1 MMQLKDLVNTE
12 LKNGSVKFVGGD
24 RFDSCRITNTIHS
37 TSKIQKWHVY
47 AGQAT
52 CILMAPSEGSG
63 GGSAGLEWFRN
74 NIRQCELLTKNVP
87 DSVAHLVCYSTGP
100 FPWYIAEH
108 SDFCLIDAFRDG
120 SFAIA
125 DFLDLLRKL
134 QSVHGQGF
142 VVGPLLAR
150 TVLIGGDW
158 KFSEPESG
166 SDLDVRTD
174 IIQMGAVL
182 YRVLVGER
190 AFDRIYH
197 SDFSELIDTL
207 GEDGPDY
214 SVVPFVWKPV
224 VRKALEMNR
233 LNAYR
238 SAGEFAK
245 AVDDA
250 MHQRRDPDG
259 GGTEVEPPLVPCN
272 VFALVEDDDRFI
284 MRFGDQK
291 VPKGT
296 TYCIYR
302 RIDSPPVVT
311 AGLKPLV
318 EIPATS
324 TEYIDRTIDPGRQY
338 FYSVFA
344 RRDGVLSRGFVGIG
358 PIVLTPNASGISVKK
373 IRGGFRITFNAPRNA
388 SRVRVWRAEDSQGSM
403 VAELDLNGK
412 EAYDDFICGKGG
424 YNYTFVTE
432 YSVAGKVASSSP
444 KVVHAVVKKPP
455 VLATVQIHSDAKD
468 GTCRAASDS
477 KGQGTWD
484 KRKAVDCIG
493 IDFGT
498 SCSSLAYIG
507 EDGNPVI
514 EKNYEQEDATPSV
527 ILFTEE
533 NIIVGSPA
541 KEIAALCLPE
551 YPPDRVITDAKSQI
565 GSEHTFEMDGES
577 YNPSILSAIILKK
590 MINDFNDNH
599 KSYPKR
605 ALIACPSW
613 YGQKE
618 RNAVKAAG
626 SIAGLEDVDVIDEPV
641 AIAISHG
648 FGNPGDG
655 LKNIMVC
662 DFGGGSLDITMLQVD
677 GSSFTVVAEH
687 EEKHLGGKDW
697 DVAVSQIILDKVAE
711 STSVS
716 ASVLGK
722 DEAIRHLLAFESE
735 VIKKG
740 LSLTDT
746 TKDAIEILGR
756 KVGFTVSREEFE
768 AATADLMQ
776 DAIRSIGDVL
786 ASKGFTMEDIDQ
798 LILVGGSSRM
808 PQVRNALVSRFP
820 YANIRWSDP
829 ELSVAKGAV
838 MYAVSDR
845 DYRITAACSDD
856 GTAAQ
861 KVSEPEDPD
870 VLFDQG
876 FSSCFGRGAPQ
887 SYEAAAESYAKAAAL
902 GHGSAQFCL
911 GWMYCRGT
919 GVPCSKEKAAELF
932 KTAAEGGHAGA
943 KDALEMIEKGES
955 MLDS

>member
-74 NIRQCELLTKNVP
+74 NIRQCELLTKNIP

-120 SFAIA
+120 SFAIG

-134 QSVHGQGF
+134 QSLHGRGF
-142 VVGPLLAR
+142 VVGSLLSR
-150 TVLIGGDW
+150 TVLIGGNW

-166 SDLDVRTD
+166 SDLYVQTD

-182 YRVLVGER
+182 YRILVGER
-190 AFDRIYH
+190 AFDSIYH

-224 VRKALEMNR
+224 VRKALETNR

-259 GGTEVEPPLVPCN
+259 GGTKVGPTFVPCN
-272 VFALVEDDDRFI
+272 VSAHVEGDDRLI
-284 MRFGDQK
+284 VRFGDQK

-324 TEYIDRTIDPGRQY
+324 TEYIDRTMDPGRQY
-338 FYSVFA
+338 FYCVFA
-344 RRDGVLSRGFVGIG
+344 RCDGVLSRESVRIG
-358 PIVLTPNASGISVKK
+358 PIVLTPNASCISVKK

-403 VAELDLNGK
+403 VAELDLNGE
-412 EAYDDFICGKGG
+412 EAYDDFICGKGE

-444 KVVHAVVKKPP
+444 KVVHAVVKKSSVP
-455 VLATVQIHSDAKD
+455 ATVQIHSDAKD

-484 KRKAVDCIG
+484 KRKADDCIG

-498 SCSSLAYIG
+498 SYSSLAYIG

-527 ILFTEE
+527 ILFIESGE
-533 NIIVGSPA
+533 IIVGSPA
-541 KEIAALCLPE
+541 KEMATL
-551 YPPDRVITDAKSQI
+551 YPPERVITAIKRQMGTGYTVNI
-565 GSEHTFEMDGES
+565 DGEEFS
-577 YNPSILSAIILKK
+577 PTMLSAVILKK

-599 KSYPKR
+599 KSDPKR
-605 ALIACPSW
+605 AVIACPSW

-618 RNAVKAAG
+618 RNAIKAAG
-626 SIAGLEDVDVIDEPV
+626 SIAGFEDVVVIDEPV
-641 AIAISHG
+641 AVAISHG
-648 FGNPGDG
+648 FGNLGDG

-662 DFGGGSLDITMLQVD
+662 DFGGGSLDITLLQVD

-687 EEKHLGGKDW
+687 EERLLGGKDW
-697 DVAVSQIILDKVAE
+697 DAAVSQIILDKVAE
-711 STSVS
+711 STSIS

-722 DEAIRHLLAFESE
+722 DEAIRYLLAFESE
-735 VIKKG
+735 VVKKR

-746 TKDAIEILGR
+746 TKGAIEILGR
-756 KVGFTVSREEFE
+756 KVGFRITRDEFE

-776 DAIRSIGDVL
+776 DAIRSICDVL

-808 PQVRNALVSRFP
+808 PQVRNALVSRFS

-838 MYAVSDR
+838 MYAMSDC
-845 DYRITAACSDD
+845 DYRIAAACSDD

-861 KVSEPEDPD
+861 NVSEPEDPD

-876 FSSCFGRGAPQ
+876 FSRCFGRGAPQ

-911 GWMYCRGT
+911 GWMYCKGT
-919 GVPCSKEKAAELF
+919 GVPRSIEKAAELF

-955 MLDS
+955 MPDS